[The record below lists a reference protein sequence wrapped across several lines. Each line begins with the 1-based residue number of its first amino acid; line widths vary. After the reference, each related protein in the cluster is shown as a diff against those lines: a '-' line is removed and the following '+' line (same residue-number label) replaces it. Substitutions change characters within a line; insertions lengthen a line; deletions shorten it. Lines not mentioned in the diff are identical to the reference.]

1 MLPNHLS
8 SAEAGET
15 EKLAAMVAAAIN
27 QPQQVVVVLENF
39 LRTGDSDKRNHQ
51 HNTAWRLM
59 GMELLIHMAIRRRS
73 PHLITKGRSKKIGII

>member
-27 QPQQVVVVLENF
+27 QPQQVVVLENF
-39 LRTGDSDKRNHQ
+39 LRTEDSDKRNHQ
-51 HNTAWRLM
+51 HNMAWKPM
-59 GMELLIHMAIRRRS
+59 GTELVIHMAIRRRS
-73 PHLITKGRSKKIGII
+73 PHLTTKGRSKKIGII